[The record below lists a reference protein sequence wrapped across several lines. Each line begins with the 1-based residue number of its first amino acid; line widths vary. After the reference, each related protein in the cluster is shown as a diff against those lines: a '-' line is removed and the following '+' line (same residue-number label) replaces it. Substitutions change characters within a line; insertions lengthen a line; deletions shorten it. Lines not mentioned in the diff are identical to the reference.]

1 MIQIDTGAIAG
12 VRTQE
17 CKAFADDGGTMGWDV
32 YRASDTDW
40 FVGYG
45 DLLLMTL
52 KQGAVRP
59 FHYHKQGIDTMAV
72 LAGSARIVLYDMRE
86 DSPTK
91 GKVQEILIGVDG
103 PSISFLQVPPL
114 VAHGFQGISEQ
125 AVLVDLA
132 SMEEQSTTDFFF
144 NDPGSVPYEFK

>member
-1 MIQIDTGAIAG
+1 M
-12 VRTQE
+12 
-17 CKAFADDGGTMGWDV
+17 
-32 YRASDTDW
+32 
-40 FVGYG
+40 
-45 DLLLMTL
+45 
-52 KQGAVRP
+52 RP

-91 GKVQEILIGVDG
+91 GKVQELVIAVGG

>member
-1 MIQIDTGAIAG
+1 MIQTDAELLPG
-12 VRTQE
+12 VRVRD
-17 CKAFADDGGTMGWDV
+17 CKAFADEGGMMGWDV
-32 YRASDTDW
+32 YRAADRDW
-40 FVGYG
+40 FVGFG

-59 FHYHKQGIDTMAV
+59 FHYHKQGTDTMAV

-86 DSPTK
+86 GSPTQ
-91 GKVQEILIGVDG
+91 GKVQELLLTVEG
-103 PSISFLQVPPL
+103 PNITFLQVPPL

-144 NDPGSVPYEFK
+144 NEPGSVPYEFK